1 MSLPVVSNALTK
13 AGTLAAVVVV
23 LAVVE
28 AGLSLA
34 YTGDIGAPIV
44 ALLGIIL
51 KNKSTLGPHNQ
62 DKNKINTPIE
72 CIILLYSQG
81 LNFTCKTTNVKL

>member
-44 ALLGIIL
+44 ALLENIFKKQKRIR
-51 KNKSTLGPHNQ
+51 LGPIKWIDCVKSNPSLSTGIPCQ
-62 DKNKINTPIE
+62 AGVS
-72 CIILLYSQG
+72 ILRY
-81 LNFTCKTTNVKL
+81 